1 MTRSFKAALVIAGFT
16 TAGAMNTTLAHH
28 AFVAE
33 FDREKP
39 VQLTGR
45 VTEMKWSNPHSWI
58 YIDVEDE
65 DGGVVN
71 WALETR
77 AANSLIRLGW
87 RPEDLP
93 VGTVL
98 EVNGW
103 QARNNSSTASIES
116 AELTDGRRIFTGSP
130 DSSARQ
136 E

>member
-1 MTRSFKAALVIAGFT
+1 MTRSFKAALVAAGLT
-16 TAGAMNTTLAHH
+16 TACAMGTALAHH

-65 DGGVVN
+65 DGSVVN

-116 AELTDGRRIFTGSP
+116 AALTDGRRIFAGSS
-130 DSSARQ
+130 DSSGRQ